1 MEPLSP
7 GRWARRRGTRRGS
20 SLLAV
25 PVGQHSAG
33 AAPRRVALLQWSRQL
48 HQGAREED
56 CIPRK
61 RPRSG
66 RRNGEDGRGTNG
78 TAGSQSVRRS
88 THVTTPAQERAY
100 LVGLDYGQRATMGP
114 RESLRELARLA
125 RTAGATVVGQTLQRR
140 KRPEP
145 ATYIGAGKLEEII
158 GLREETDYSVV
169 IFDEQ
174 LSPGQQ
180 LRLESALEVKVLDR
194 SALILDIFAS
204 RASTR
209 EAALQVDLAQHEY
222 LLPRLRGQ
230 WQHLERLEGA
240 IGSRGPG
247 ETQLET
253 DRRLIGGRIS
263 RLKKQIGGVR
273 RQRELHRSR
282 RRREGIPVVALVGY
296 TNAGKSSLLQSL
308 AGSDTLTADA
318 LFATLDPLTRRVGTD
333 DAETFLLTDTVGF
346 IQKLPTQLI
355 SAFRATL
362 EELESADVL
371 LHVVDTTSEAASAQS
386 ETVLET
392 LAALGIAGTPMLT
405 VLNKADDLALPDGSS
420 PTCEADLAR
429 IAIDNPARDAA
440 EAHPDL
446 PNLGTV
452 LVSALTGWG
461 IAELRTRL
469 GYELFGKG
477 LAAPAPS
484 RVLTI

>member
-1 MEPLSP
+1 M
-7 GRWARRRGTRRGS
+7 A
-20 SLLAV
+20 
-25 PVGQHSAG
+25 
-33 AAPRRVALLQWSRQL
+33 
-48 HQGAREED
+48 
-56 CIPRK
+56 
-61 RPRSG
+61 
-66 RRNGEDGRGTNG
+66 
-78 TAGSQSVRRS
+78 
-88 THVTTPAQERAY
+88 
-100 LVGLDYGQRATMGP
+100 P
-114 RESLRELARLA
+114 RESLRELGRLA

-145 ATYIGAGKLEEII
+145 ATYIGSGKLDEIRE
-158 GLREETDYSVV
+158 LRDETGYSVV
-169 IFDEQ
+169 VFDEQ

-180 LRLESALEVKVLDR
+180 LRLESALDVKVLDR

-209 EAALQVDLAQHEY
+209 EAALQVELAQHEY

-263 RLKKQIGGVR
+263 RLKRQIGGVR
-273 RQRELHRSR
+273 RQRELHRTR

-308 AGSDTLTADA
+308 AGAETLTADA

-333 DAETFLLTDTVGF
+333 DADAFLLTDTVGF

-362 EELESADVL
+362 EELDSADLL
-371 LHVVDTTSEAASAQS
+371 LHVVDATSEAADAQS
-386 ETVLET
+386 ETVLDT
-392 LAALGIAGTPMLT
+392 LAALGLAGTPMLT
-405 VLNKADDLALPDGSS
+405 VLNKADELALPDGTQ
-420 PTCEADLAR
+420 PTCEADLER
-429 IAIDNPARDAA
+429 IAVANPAREAA
-440 EAHPDL
+440 EAHPEL
-446 PNLGTV
+446 PHLGAV

-461 IAELRTRL
+461 VAELRSRL
-469 GYELFGKG
+469 AHELFERASPS
-477 LAAPAPS
+477 AATA
-484 RVLTI
+484 TAT

>member
-1 MEPLSP
+1 M
-7 GRWARRRGTRRGS
+7 ATGTR
-20 SLLAV
+20 
-25 PVGQHSAG
+25 
-33 AAPRRVALLQWSRQL
+33 
-48 HQGAREED
+48 REED

-61 RPRSG
+61 RPRNG
-66 RRNGEDGRGTNG
+66 RRNGDNGRGSNG
-78 TAGSQSVRRS
+78 SRPLRRAR
-88 THVTTPAQERAY
+88 HVTTPAQERAY
-100 LVGLDYGQRATMGP
+100 LVGLDYGQRASMTP

-140 KRPEP
+140 RKPEP
-145 ATYIGAGKLEEII
+145 STYIGAGKVEEIQA
-158 GLREETDYSVV
+158 LRAESGYSVV

-180 LRLESALEVKVLDR
+180 LRLESALDVKVLDR

-209 EAALQVDLAQHEY
+209 EAALQVELAQHEY

-263 RLKKQIGGVR
+263 RLKRQIDGVR

-308 AGSDTLTADA
+308 AGSETLTADA

-333 DAETFLLTDTVGF
+333 DAETFLITDTVGF

-362 EELESADVL
+362 EELESADLL
-371 LHVVDTTSEAASAQS
+371 LHVVDATSDAADAQS

-392 LAALGIAGTPMLT
+392 LAALGLAGMPMLT
-405 VLNKADDLALPDGSS
+405 VLNKADELALPDGSP
-420 PTCEADLAR
+420 PTCEEDLAR
-429 IAIDNPARDAA
+429 IALENPAREAT
-440 EAHPDL
+440 EAHDEL

-461 IAELRTRL
+461 VAELRSRL
-469 GYELFGKG
+469 GYELFEQGVASRSAAG
-477 LAAPAPS
+477 ALA
-484 RVLTI
+484 T

>member
-1 MEPLSP
+1 M
-7 GRWARRRGTRRGS
+7 T
-20 SLLAV
+20 
-25 PVGQHSAG
+25 
-33 AAPRRVALLQWSRQL
+33 
-48 HQGAREED
+48 
-56 CIPRK
+56 
-61 RPRSG
+61 
-66 RRNGEDGRGTNG
+66 
-78 TAGSQSVRRS
+78 
-88 THVTTPAQERAY
+88 
-100 LVGLDYGQRATMGP
+100 P

-140 KRPEP
+140 RKPEP
-145 ATYIGAGKLEEII
+145 STYIGAGKVEEIQA
-158 GLREETDYSVV
+158 LRAETGYSVV

-180 LRLESALEVKVLDR
+180 LRLESALDVKVLDR

-209 EAALQVDLAQHEY
+209 EAALQVELAQHEY

-263 RLKKQIGGVR
+263 RLKRQIDGVR

-308 AGSDTLTADA
+308 AGSETLTADA

-333 DAETFLLTDTVGF
+333 DAETFLITDTVGF
-346 IQKLPTQLI
+346 IQKLPPQLI

-362 EELESADVL
+362 EELESADLL
-371 LHVVDTTSEAASAQS
+371 LHVVDATSEAADAQS

-392 LAALGIAGTPMLT
+392 LAGLGLAGMPMLT
-405 VLNKADDLALPDGSS
+405 VLNKADELALPDGSP
-420 PTCEADLAR
+420 PTCEEDLAR
-429 IAIDNPARDAA
+429 IALENPAREAT
-440 EAHPDL
+440 EAHDEI
-446 PNLGTV
+446 PNLGMV

-461 IAELRTRL
+461 VAELRSRL
-469 GYELFGKG
+469 GYELFEQGVASRSG
-477 LAAPAPS
+477 AGALA
-484 RVLTI
+484 T

>member
-1 MEPLSP
+1 MGLPS
-7 GRWARRRGTRRGS
+7 RDRRRARAARGIES
-20 SLLAV
+20 TA
-25 PVGQHSAG
+25 PP
-33 AAPRRVALLQWSRQL
+33 PRRYN
-48 HQGAREED
+48 GGTTPREED
-56 CIPRK
+56 RIPRK
-61 RPRSG
+61 RPRNG
-66 RRNGEDGRGTNG
+66 RRNGDNGRAPNG
-78 TAGSQSVRRS
+78 RAPGGARPARRS
-88 THVTTPAQERAY
+88 THVTAPAQERAY
-100 LVGLDYGQRATMGP
+100 LVGLDYGQRAAMAP
-114 RESLRELARLA
+114 RESLRELGRLA

-145 ATYIGAGKLEEII
+145 ATYIGSGKLDEIRE
-158 GLREETDYSVV
+158 LRDETGYSVV
-169 IFDEQ
+169 VFDEQ

-180 LRLESALEVKVLDR
+180 LRLESALDVKVLDR

-209 EAALQVDLAQHEY
+209 EAALQVELAQHEY

-263 RLKKQIGGVR
+263 RLKRQIGGVR
-273 RQRELHRSR
+273 RQRELHRTR

-308 AGSDTLTADA
+308 AGAETLTADA

-333 DAETFLLTDTVGF
+333 DADAFLLTDTVGF

-362 EELESADVL
+362 EELDSADLL
-371 LHVVDTTSEAASAQS
+371 LHVVDATSEAADAQS
-386 ETVLET
+386 ETVLDT
-392 LAALGIAGTPMLT
+392 LAALGLAGTPMLT
-405 VLNKADDLALPDGSS
+405 VLNKADELALPDGTQ
-420 PTCEADLAR
+420 PTCEADLER
-429 IAIDNPARDAA
+429 IAVANPAREAA
-440 EAHPDL
+440 EAHPEL
-446 PNLGTV
+446 PHLGAV

-461 IAELRTRL
+461 VAELRSRL
-469 GYELFGKG
+469 AHELFERASPS
-477 LAAPAPS
+477 AATA
-484 RVLTI
+484 TAT